1 MRWWWES
8 LEPQTQVYIAFPIL
22 GIWTFLLNLGPFAQP
37 LGSSILYG
45 FIEGGAFTALL
56 VWVTRNEK
64 AKRAEGDDGP
74 KEPPRRSEP

>member
-1 MRWWWES
+1 MRDWWES
-8 LEPQTQVYIAFPIL
+8 LETRTQVYIAFPIL

-64 AKRAEGDDGP
+64 AKRAAGAEGP
-74 KEPPRRSEP
+74 KDPPSRSKP